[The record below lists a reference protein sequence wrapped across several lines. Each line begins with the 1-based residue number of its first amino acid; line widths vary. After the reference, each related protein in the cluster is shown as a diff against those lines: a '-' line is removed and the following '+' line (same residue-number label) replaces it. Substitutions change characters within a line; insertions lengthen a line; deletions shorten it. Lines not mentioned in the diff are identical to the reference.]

1 MKKVHDYYREMNS
14 DEEQKKISLAVLA
27 EKIGCMPW
35 QVKES
40 YKSQLADDDF
50 TKSQLIE
57 TAQQWKLKKA
67 EEGKFFVIN
76 PENTSAAH
84 LERWTIEYINENY

>member
-1 MKKVHDYYREMNS
+1 
-14 DEEQKKISLAVLA
+14 
-27 EKIGCMPW
+27 MPW

-50 TKSQLIE
+50 TKLELIE
-57 TAQQWKLKKA
+57 TAQHWKLKKA
-67 EEGKFFVIN
+67 EEGEFFGIN

-84 LERWTIEYINENY
+84 LQWWTMNT